1 MAFEL
6 HQSKRKW
13 PFFGVYKPPS
23 QNDIEL
29 LRRVSLILDYYLPMY
44 GNFVAIA
51 DFNLHVENIH
61 LEAIT
66 QGFIF
71 EQFYQK
77 TKLSL
82 IAYSKFY

>member
-6 HQSKRKW
+6 QRIKRKW
-13 PFFGVYKPPS
+13 LFLGIYKPPS
-23 QNDIEL
+23 QNDIEP
-29 LRRVSLILDYYLPMY
+29 LRRISLILDYYLPTY
-44 GNFVAIA
+44 ENFVVIA
-51 DFNLHVENIH
+51 DFNLHVENSH